1 MTRNGSRVELIDE
14 MLEDAKGRMGKSVE
28 STRGELATVRTGR
41 ASPHLLDRIVVDYY
55 GAQTPLKQLANVAT
69 SDARLLTVTPFD
81 KSSIGAIEKAISES
95 DVGLTPS
102 NDGNVIRLQIPELTE
117 ERRREMVKVVHG
129 VAEEGRIAIRNIR
142 RDVMGD
148 LRELKKE
155 GEAGEDD
162 ERRAEAALQKQT
174 DGAIAEIDSLLKG
187 KEEEI
192 LEV

>member
-1 MTRNGSRVELIDE
+1 MENELIDE
-14 MLEDAKGRMGKSVE
+14 LLADAGERMKKSVE

-41 ASPHLLDRIVVDYY
+41 ASPHLLDRINVDYY
-55 GAQTPLKQLANVAT
+55 GTSTPLKQLANVAT
-69 SDARLLTVTPFD
+69 TDARLLTLTPYD
-81 KSSIGAIEKAISES
+81 KSSISAIEKAILES

-117 ERRREMVKVVHG
+117 DRRKELVKVVHG
-129 VAEEGRIAIRNIR
+129 VAEQGRVAVRNIR
-142 RDVMGD
+142 RDVMQD

-155 GEAGEDD
+155 GEAGSD
-162 ERRAEAALQKQT
+162 EEHHGETELQKQT
-174 DGAIAEIDSLLKG
+174 DAAIGEIDSLLKG

>member
-1 MTRNGSRVELIDE
+1 MELIDE
-14 MLEDAKGRMGKSVE
+14 LLKDAEDRMQKSVE
-28 STRGELATVRTGR
+28 SSRGELATVRTGR
-41 ASPHLLDRIVVDYY
+41 ASPHLLDRISVDYY
-55 GAQTPLKQLANVAT
+55 GTQTALKQLANIAA

-81 KSSIGAIEKAISES
+81 KGSIGEIEKAIQES

-129 VAEEGRIAIRNIR
+129 VAEDGRIAIRNIR
-142 RDVMGD
+142 RDTMQD
-148 LRELKKE
+148 LRDLKKE

-174 DGAIAEIDSLLKG
+174 DEAIAEIDDLLKG